1 MKLSSDFNSATILIV
16 DDDPSIIMAT
26 SKALLGIGRIVF
38 ATSGCRALELAES
51 EMPDIIL
58 LDIEMPG
65 MSGFEVCSELKANEV
80 TANIPILF
88 ITSHSEAG
96 FEEKV
101 FDHGATDF
109 IHKPVNPRI
118 VAVRTKAH
126 IAHKQAIDRL
136 QSLTFIDSLTGLH
149 NPRALD
155 EKLAIE
161 WLRAKRNKRSLALL
175 KLELDDFKTNIE
187 HFGHTHADDCIKKI
201 ASILYDS
208 IRRPADFI
216 AVYGEQ
222 AFAILLPDTDLI
234 GANQIGENI
243 LKNIASQTFPDAPNA
258 TDVEC
263 EMTTISI
270 GCYALLPSIENSP
283 ELLLSSAD
291 KALSVAKKKGRG
303 CIYSAK
309 LSELQTKG
317 HTTVVL

>member
-1 MKLSSDFNSATILIV
+1 MTLSGDFNSATILIV

-88 ITSHSEAG
+88 ITSHNEAG

-149 NPRALD
+149 NARALD
-155 EKLAIE
+155 EKLALE

-175 KLELDDFKTNIE
+175 KLELDDFKTYID
-187 HFGHTHADDCIKKI
+187 HFGSTLGDDCIKKI
-201 ASILYDS
+201 ASILHRS

-216 AVYGEQ
+216 ARYGGQE
-222 AFAILLPDTDLI
+222 FVILLPDTELM
-234 GANQIGENI
+234 GAKQIGENI
-243 LKNIASQTFPDAPNA
+243 LKNIACLAFPHAPSA
-258 TDVEC
+258 EC
-263 EMTTISI
+263 EMVTLSI

-283 ELLLSSAD
+283 ELLLASAD
-291 KALSVAKKKGRG
+291 KALSVAKKNGRG
-303 CIYSAK
+303 CVYSAK
-309 LSELQTKG
+309 LSELQTKS
-317 HTTVVL
+317 HTTVVI